1 VSIIS
6 LFIEGIIVSKISGRI
21 FESVQQ
27 FSKAKYM
34 TVYLFLYLIFAR
46 V

>member
-1 VSIIS
+1 VLIIS
-6 LFIEGIIVSKISGRI
+6 LFFEGIIEISGRI
-21 FESVQQ
+21 LESVPQ